1 MSIKRS
7 FFMRSAE
14 IRIKRLVI
22 SVKLRIPTSYDFL
35 SQDIHKKDRPFY
47 MAVRLLMLVL
57 FITYLL

>member
-1 MSIKRS
+1 MKSV
-7 FFMRSAE
+7 E